1 MSVIA
6 IHQDNFEKEVLQS
19 DRRVLLDFYADWC
32 GPCRILSPIVEE
44 IAREHPEYKVCKL
57 NVDEETL
64 LAGAFEIMSIPTL
77 LVFEKGK
84 VIAKSLGAKP
94 KAQVL
99 ALLESH
105 E

>member
-1 MSVIA
+1 MSVIKVN
-6 IHQDNFEKEVLQS
+6 QDNFEQEVLQS
-19 DRRVLLDFYADWC
+19 EKRVLLDFYADWC

-64 LAGAFEIMSIPTL
+64 LAGAFDVMSIPML

-84 VIAKSLGAKP
+84 VVAKSLGAKP

-99 ALLESH
+99 ALLEG
-105 E
+105 

>member
-1 MSVIA
+1 MSVITVN
-6 IHQDNFEKEVLQS
+6 QDNFEQEVLQS
-19 DRRVLLDFYADWC
+19 EKRVLLDFYADWC

-64 LAGAFEIMSIPTL
+64 LAGAFDVMSIPML

-84 VIAKSLGAKP
+84 VVAKSLGAKP

-99 ALLESH
+99 ALLEG
-105 E
+105 

>member
-6 IHQDNFEKEVLQS
+6 IHPDNFEKEVLQS

-32 GPCRILSPIVEE
+32 GPCRILSPTVEE

>member
-1 MSVIA
+1 MAVLKLTK
-6 IHQDNFEKEVLQS
+6 DNFETVKQS
-19 DRRVLLDFYADWC
+19 NQTVLLDFYADWC